1 MTNDYQVVDRVSRE
15 TGKHLEGTD
24 AVTAWDEEYEQVLV
38 LEPIDD
44 D

>member
-15 TGKHLEGTD
+15 TGKHLESTD

-38 LEPIDD
+38 LEEQGDE
-44 D
+44 